1 MDSSIN
7 SMIPN
12 PDPCLNVEI
21 TPELIAQHGLL
32 PVEYEN
38 ILEILSRTPNL
49 TELGIFSV
57 MWSEHCA
64 YKNTRKLLKL
74 FPTEKKDKNAI
85 GQVLVKA
92 GEENAGVIDV
102 GEGWGVAFKIESH
115 NHPSA
120 IEPFEG
126 AATGVGGIVRDI
138 FTMGARPVLLTNSLR
153 FGDLENEQVKRL
165 FRGVVSGISHYGNCL
180 GIPNMGGDIYF
191 DSCYEGNPLVN
202 ALCAGILR
210 HEEIQ
215 KGAATGVGNPVY
227 YVGPGTGRDGL
238 GGASFASRE
247 LTEESAEDRPAVQK
261 GDPFMEKLLLEACLE
276 MMAIPGLVVGIQ
288 DMGAAGLT
296 CSTCETASRGNSGIE
311 IDLDLVPQRET
322 GMNSYEIMLSE
333 SQERMLV
340 IVNRGREHELEQVF
354 EKWDLHAARIGEV
367 KNGDRMI
374 VRHKGV
380 VVADLPAKSLTDE
393 APIYDQPASEPVHVT
408 EARNWQ
414 IDSVPELEPNEVTGA
429 LEKLLGHPTIGS
441 KRWVWKQYDHMVMS
455 GCTVEPGSDAGVVR
469 LSIAGIDKYLAIAND
484 CNNRFCFLDPYRGAQ
499 IAFVECMR
507 NLACSGAKALA
518 VTDNLNFGNPNKPE
532 AYYMLKECV
541 KGLADAC
548 AHFDVPVVG
557 GNVSLYNEHGDGAI
571 DPTPVV
577 SMVGLID
584 KPELVTRSTISG
596 TGQSVVLLG
605 GFSDELGGSY
615 FLQTQHGL
623 KEGKVPVVDLEAEA
637 KLQGLLIG
645 GIELGLIS
653 SAHDLAEG
661 GLLVAMLEMLF
672 GNLNLGAEIKVDALD
687 FNARLD
693 ALLFGESQGRA
704 LIGVSPEN
712 LSSLLDLANQWGISA
727 HFLGQTT
734 ENEVFSLKVDDKEIL
749 NSDVSKLRK
758 IWENAIP
765 TMMQLSQ

>member
-1 MDSSIN
+1 METTAAPLP
-7 SMIPN
+7 PN

-21 TPELIAQHGLL
+21 TPELVAQHGLL
-32 PVEYEN
+32 PEEYDQ
-38 ILEILSRTPNL
+38 ILKILGRTPNL

-153 FGDLENEQVKRL
+153 FGSLESRQVKRL

-180 GIPNMGGDIYF
+180 GIPNMGGDVYF
-191 DSCYEGNPLVN
+191 DDCYEGNPLVN

-276 MMAIPGLVVGIQ
+276 MMSIPGLVVGIQ

-296 CSTCETASRGNSGIE
+296 CSTCETASRGDAGIE

-340 IVNRGREHELEQVF
+340 IVAKGRERELEEVF
-354 EKWDLHAARIGEV
+354 EKWDLHAAHIGEV
-367 KNGDRMI
+367 KEGDRMV

-393 APIYDQPASEPVHVT
+393 APVYDQPTSEPAHLAQ
-408 EARNWQ
+408 ARNWKV
-414 IDSVPELEPNEVTGA
+414 DSIPQLQTEGVEEA
-429 LEKLLGHPTIGS
+429 LLGLLSHPTIAS
-441 KRWVWKQYDHMVMS
+441 KRWVWQQYDHMVMS
-455 GCTVEPGSDAGVVR
+455 GCKVEPGSDAGVVK
-469 LSIAGIDKYLAIAND
+469 LSIAGINKFLAIAND
-484 CNNRFCFLDPYRGAQ
+484 CNNRFCYLDPYAGAQ
-499 IAFVECMR
+499 IAFAECMR
-507 NLACSGAKALA
+507 NLACSGARALA

-532 AYYMLKECV
+532 AYHMLKHCV
-541 KGLADAC
+541 TGLADAC
-548 AHFDVPVVG
+548 SYFDVPVVG
-557 GNVSLYNEHGDGAI
+557 GNVSLYNEHGEGAI

-584 KPELVTRSTISG
+584 QSGNVTRSAVQQ
-596 TGQSVVLLG
+596 TGVELLLLG
-605 GFSDELGGSY
+605 GLPHELGGSY
-615 FLQTQHGL
+615 FLQTQYGK
-623 KEGKVPVVDLEAEA
+623 KEGTCPAVDLAAE
-637 KLQGLLIG
+637 KSLQDFLIAQ
-645 GIELGLIS
+645 IEDGKIHA
-653 SAHDLAEG
+653 AHDISEG
-661 GLLVAMLEMLF
+661 GLLVCIAEMLF
-672 GNLNLGAEIKVDALD
+672 DKEGLGVDISLGELGQSG
-687 FNARLD
+687 RLD
-693 ALLFGESQGRA
+693 ALLFGESQARA
-704 LIGVSPEN
+704 VVAVRSEDIEGITEAAGQSN
-712 LSSLLDLANQWGISA
+712 LPV
-727 HFLGQTT
+727 HRLGQI
-734 ENEVFSLKVDDKEIL
+734 NESDQLNIEVAGHSVL
-749 NSDVSKLRK
+749 NSKVSVLKDA
-758 IWENAIP
+758 WESAIP
-765 TMMQLSQ
+765 KHMDHS

>member
-1 MDSSIN
+1 METPTAPLP
-7 SMIPN
+7 PN

-32 PVEYEN
+32 PEEYEQ
-38 ILEILSRTPNL
+38 ILKILGRTPNL

-74 FPTEKKDKNAI
+74 FPTEKKDKSAI

-153 FGDLENEQVKRL
+153 FGSLESSQVKRL

-180 GIPNMGGDIYF
+180 GIPNMGGDVYF
-191 DSCYEGNPLVN
+191 DDCYEGNPLVN

-210 HEEIQ
+210 HDEIQ

-276 MMAIPGLVVGIQ
+276 MMSIPGLVVGIQ

-296 CSTCETASRGNSGIE
+296 CSSCETASRGNSGIE

-340 IVNRGREHELEQVF
+340 IVAKGRERELEEVF
-354 EKWDLHAARIGEV
+354 EKWDLHAAHIGEV
-367 KNGDRMI
+367 KDGDRMV

-393 APIYDQPASEPVHVT
+393 APVYDQPASEPAHLAQ
-408 EARNWQ
+408 AREWKV
-414 IDSVPELEPNEVTGA
+414 DSIPELAADKVEDS
-429 LEKLLGHPTIGS
+429 LLGLLQHPTIAS
-441 KRWVWKQYDHMVMS
+441 KQWVWKQYDHMVMS
-455 GCTVEPGSDAGVVR
+455 GCTVEPGSDAGVVK
-469 LSIAGIDKYLAIAND
+469 LSIAGINKFLAIAND
-484 CNNRFCFLDPYRGAQ
+484 CNNRFCYLDPYAGAQ
-499 IAFVECMR
+499 IAFAECMR
-507 NLACSGAKALA
+507 NLACSGARALA

-532 AYYMLKECV
+532 AYHMLKECV

-557 GNVSLYNEHGDGAI
+557 GNVSLYNEHGEGAI

-584 KPELVTRSTISG
+584 QADRVTRSCVREAGVELI
-596 TGQSVVLLG
+596 LLG
-605 GFSDELGGSY
+605 GLPHELGGSY
-615 FLQTQHGL
+615 YLQTQFSK
-623 KEGKVPVVDLEAEA
+623 KEGTCPFVDLAAE
-637 KLQGLLIG
+637 KNLQDF
-645 GIELGLIS
+645 LIS
-653 SAHDLAEG
+653 QIENGKIHAAHDLAEG
-661 GLLVAMLEMLF
+661 GLLVCLAEMLF
-672 GNLNLGAEIKVDALD
+672 GVEKLGASVSLPDLGSSG
-687 FNARLD
+687 RLD
-693 ALLFGESQGRA
+693 SLLFGESQARA
-704 LIGVSPEN
+704 VIAVKSADREAVLNAAQSIGLSP
-712 LSSLLDLANQWGISA
+712 
-727 HFLGQTT
+727 HFLGQT
-734 ENEVFSLKVDDKEIL
+734 NESDELKVEVGSRSVL
-749 NSDVSKLRK
+749 NSQVSGLKNA
-758 IWENAIP
+758 WESAIP
-765 TMMQLSQ
+765 KRMEIA

>member
-1 MDSSIN
+1 METSSATLP
-7 SMIPN
+7 PN
-12 PDPCLNVEI
+12 PDPCLNVDI
-21 TPELIAQHGLL
+21 TQELITQHGLL
-32 PVEYEN
+32 PDEYEQ
-38 ILEILSRTPNL
+38 ILKILGRTPNL

-74 FPTEKKDKNAI
+74 FPTEKADKSAI

-153 FGDLENEQVKRL
+153 FGSLESSQVKRL

-180 GIPNMGGDIYF
+180 GIPNMGGDVYF
-191 DSCYEGNPLVN
+191 DDCYEGNPLVN

-276 MMAIPGLVVGIQ
+276 MMSIPGLVVGIQ

-340 IVNRGREHELEQVF
+340 IVAKGRERELEEVF

-367 KNGDRMI
+367 KEGDRMV

-393 APIYDQPASEPVHVT
+393 APVYDQPTSEPAHLAS
-408 EARNWQ
+408 ARDWKV
-414 IDSVPELEPNEVTGA
+414 DSVPGLAREEVEGA
-429 LEKLLGHPTIGS
+429 LLGLLQHPTIAS
-441 KRWVWKQYDHMVMS
+441 KKWVWKQYDHMVMS
-455 GCTVEPGSDAGVVR
+455 GCTVEPGSDAGVVK
-469 LSIAGIDKYLAIAND
+469 LSIAGINKFLAIAND
-484 CNNRFCFLDPYRGAQ
+484 CNNRFCYLDPYAGAQ
-499 IAFVECMR
+499 IAFAECMR
-507 NLACSGAKALA
+507 NLACSGARALA

-532 AYYMLKECV
+532 AYHMLKESV

-548 AHFDVPVVG
+548 SYFDVPVVG
-557 GNVSLYNEHGDGAI
+557 GNVSLYNEHGEGAI

-584 KPELVTRSTISG
+584 NPDWVTRSTVGESG
-596 TGQSVVLLG
+596 LDLILLG
-605 GFSDELGGSY
+605 GLPHELGGSY
-615 FLQTQHGL
+615 YLQSKFGK
-623 KEGKVPVVDLEAEA
+623 KEGTCPSVDLNAE
-637 KLQGLLIG
+637 KSLQ
-645 GIELGLIS
+645 EFLIS
-653 SAHDLAEG
+653 QIENGRVRAAHDLSEG
-661 GLLVAMLEMLF
+661 GLLVCLSEMLF
-672 GNLNLGAEIKVDALD
+672 DTDGLGASVSL
-687 FNARLD
+687 NGLGQSGRLD
-693 ALLFGESQGRA
+693 ALLFGESQARA
-704 LIGVSPEN
+704 VIAVRTEDSDAIMRVAEQMQLPADLLGKTNDSDQLQVEVTGQPVISTNVS
-712 LSSLLDLANQWGISA
+712 DLKKA
-727 HFLGQTT
+727 
-734 ENEVFSLKVDDKEIL
+734 
-749 NSDVSKLRK
+749 
-758 IWENAIP
+758 WENAIP
-765 TMMQLSQ
+765 NHMAIA

>member
-1 MDSSIN
+1 METTAAPLP
-7 SMIPN
+7 PN

-21 TPELIAQHGLL
+21 TPELVAQHGLL
-32 PVEYEN
+32 PEEYDQ
-38 ILEILSRTPNL
+38 ILKILGRTPNL

-153 FGDLENEQVKRL
+153 FGSLESSQVKRL

-180 GIPNMGGDIYF
+180 GIPNMGGDVYF
-191 DSCYEGNPLVN
+191 DDCYEGNPLVN

-276 MMAIPGLVVGIQ
+276 MMSIPGLVVGIQ

-296 CSTCETASRGNSGIE
+296 CSTCETASRGDSGIE

-340 IVNRGREHELEQVF
+340 IVAKGRERELEEVF
-354 EKWDLHAARIGEV
+354 EKWDLHAAHIGEV
-367 KNGDRMI
+367 KEGDRMV

-393 APIYDQPASEPVHVT
+393 APVYDQPTSEPAHLAQARDWKVDSIPQLQTGGVE
-408 EARNWQ
+408 EA
-414 IDSVPELEPNEVTGA
+414 
-429 LEKLLGHPTIGS
+429 LLGLLTHPTIAS
-441 KRWVWKQYDHMVMS
+441 KRWVWQQYDHMVMS
-455 GCTVEPGSDAGVVR
+455 GCKVEPGSDAGVVK
-469 LSIAGIDKYLAIAND
+469 LSIAGINKFLAIAND
-484 CNNRFCFLDPYRGAQ
+484 CNNRFCYLDPYAGAQ
-499 IAFVECMR
+499 IAFAECMR
-507 NLACSGAKALA
+507 NLACSGARALA

-532 AYYMLKECV
+532 AYHMLKHCV
-541 KGLADAC
+541 TGLADAC
-548 AHFDVPVVG
+548 SYFDVPVVG
-557 GNVSLYNEHGDGAI
+557 GNVSLYNEHGEGAI

-584 KPELVTRSTISG
+584 QSDHVTRSAVQQ
-596 TGQSVVLLG
+596 TGVELLLLG
-605 GFSDELGGSY
+605 GLPHELGGSY
-615 FLQTQHGL
+615 FLQTQYGK
-623 KEGKVPVVDLEAEA
+623 KEGTCPSVDLAAE
-637 KLQGLLIG
+637 KSLQDFLIAQ
-645 GIELGLIS
+645 IEDGKIHA
-653 SAHDLAEG
+653 AHDISEG
-661 GLLVAMLEMLF
+661 GLLVCIAEMLF
-672 GNLNLGAEIKVDALD
+672 DKEGLGADISLGELGQSG
-687 FNARLD
+687 RLD
-693 ALLFGESQGRA
+693 ALLFGESQARA
-704 LIGVSPEN
+704 VVAVHTEDIERITEAAGKSN
-712 LSSLLDLANQWGISA
+712 LPV
-727 HFLGQTT
+727 HRLGQI
-734 ENEVFSLKVDDKEIL
+734 NESDQLNIEVAGDSVLSAKVSVLKDA
-749 NSDVSKLRK
+749 
-758 IWENAIP
+758 WESAIP
-765 TMMQLSQ
+765 KHMDHS

>member
-1 MDSSIN
+1 MTPQAPSSLP
-7 SMIPN
+7 PN
-12 PDPCLNVEI
+12 PEPCLNVEI
-21 TPELIAQHGLL
+21 TPELVAQHGLL
-32 PVEYEN
+32 PEEYEN
-38 ILEILSRTPNL
+38 VLQILGREPNL

-64 YKNTRKLLKL
+64 YKNTRKLLRL
-74 FPTEKKDKNAI
+74 FPTEKADKDAV

-92 GEENAGVIDV
+92 GEENAGVIDI

-153 FGDLENEQVKRL
+153 FGSLDSPQVKRL

-180 GIPNMGGDIYF
+180 GIPNMGGDVYF
-191 DSCYEGNPLVN
+191 DDCYEGNPLVN

-340 IVNRGREHELEQVF
+340 IVNRGRERELEEVF

-367 KNGDRMI
+367 KEGDRMV

-393 APIYDQPASEPVHVT
+393 APVYDQPAEEPVHIA
-408 EARNWQ
+408 EAREW
-414 IDSVPELEPNEVTGA
+414 SVESIPDLKSDGVGEA
-429 LEKLLGHPTIGS
+429 LDKLLVHPTIAS
-441 KRWVWKQYDHMVMS
+441 KRWVWQQYDHMVMS

-484 CNNRFCFLDPYRGAQ
+484 CNNRFCFLDPYKGAQ
-499 IAFVECMR
+499 IAFAECMR
-507 NLACSGAKALA
+507 NLACSGARALA
-518 VTDNLNFGNPNKPE
+518 VTDNLNFANPNKPE
-532 AYYMLKECV
+532 AYHMLKECV

-548 AHFDVPVVG
+548 SFFDVPVVG
-557 GNVSLYNEHGDGAI
+557 GNVSLYNEHGQGAI

-584 KPELVTRSTISG
+584 DAKQVTRSFVTQA
-596 TGQSVVLLG
+596 GQSVLLLG
-605 GFSDELGGSY
+605 GLPHELGGSY
-615 FLQTQHGL
+615 YLQTQFGK
-623 KEGKVPVVDLEAEA
+623 KEGRVPEIDLSAEKKVQDF
-637 KLQGLLIG
+637 LLAH
-645 GIELGLIS
+645 IS
-653 SAHDLAEG
+653 NESVLAAHDVSEG
-661 GLLVAMLEMLF
+661 GLLVALAEMLF
-672 GNLNLGAEIKVDALD
+672 GETGLGFSLSFDSHGPSG
-687 FNARLD
+687 RLD
-693 ALLFGESQGRA
+693 SLLFGESQGRVLVA
-704 LIGVSPEN
+704 VSAERQETV
-712 LSSLLDLANQWGISA
+712 LLAAEDSGLAAQVLGSTDESGHLKISMAGEEIIDASVSSLRESWSQ
-727 HFLGQTT
+727 
-734 ENEVFSLKVDDKEIL
+734 
-749 NSDVSKLRK
+749 
-758 IWENAIP
+758 AIP
-765 TMMQLSQ
+765 NYMK

>member
-1 MDSSIN
+1 METTTAPLP
-7 SMIPN
+7 PN

-21 TPELIAQHGLL
+21 TPELVAQHGLL
-32 PVEYEN
+32 PEEYDQ
-38 ILEILSRTPNL
+38 ILKILGRTPNL

-153 FGDLENEQVKRL
+153 FGSLESSQVKRL

-180 GIPNMGGDIYF
+180 GIPNMGGDVYF
-191 DSCYEGNPLVN
+191 DDCYEGNPLVN

-276 MMAIPGLVVGIQ
+276 MMSIPGLVVGIQ

-296 CSTCETASRGNSGIE
+296 CSTCETASRGDSGIE

-340 IVNRGREHELEQVF
+340 IVAKGRERELEEVF
-354 EKWDLHAARIGEV
+354 EKWDLHAAHIGEV
-367 KNGDRMI
+367 KEGDRMV

-393 APIYDQPASEPVHVT
+393 APVYDQPTSEPAHLAQARDWKVDSIPQLQTGGVE
-408 EARNWQ
+408 EA
-414 IDSVPELEPNEVTGA
+414 
-429 LEKLLGHPTIGS
+429 LLGLLTHPTIAS
-441 KRWVWKQYDHMVMS
+441 KRWVWQQYDHMVMS
-455 GCTVEPGSDAGVVR
+455 GCKVEPGSDAGVVK
-469 LSIAGIDKYLAIAND
+469 LSIAGINKFLAIAND
-484 CNNRFCFLDPYRGAQ
+484 CNNRFCYLDPYAGAQ
-499 IAFVECMR
+499 IAFAECMR
-507 NLACSGAKALA
+507 NLACSGARALA

-532 AYYMLKECV
+532 AYHMLKHCV
-541 KGLADAC
+541 TGLADAC
-548 AHFDVPVVG
+548 SYFDVPVVG
-557 GNVSLYNEHGDGAI
+557 GNVSLYNEHGEGAI

-584 KPELVTRSTISG
+584 QSNHVTRSAVQQ
-596 TGQSVVLLG
+596 TGVELLLLG
-605 GFSDELGGSY
+605 GLPHELGGSY
-615 FLQTQHGL
+615 FLQTQYGK
-623 KEGKVPVVDLEAEA
+623 KEGTCPSVDLAAE
-637 KLQGLLIG
+637 KSLQDFLIAQ
-645 GIELGLIS
+645 IEDGKVHA
-653 SAHDLAEG
+653 AHDISEG
-661 GLLVAMLEMLF
+661 GLLVCIAEMLF
-672 GNLNLGAEIKVDALD
+672 DKEGLGANISLGELGQSG
-687 FNARLD
+687 RLD
-693 ALLFGESQGRA
+693 ALLFGESQARA
-704 LIGVSPEN
+704 VVAVRSEDVERITEAAQKSN
-712 LSSLLDLANQWGISA
+712 LPV
-727 HFLGQTT
+727 HKLGQI
-734 ENEVFSLKVDDKEIL
+734 NDSDQLNIEVAGDSVLSAKVSVLKDA
-749 NSDVSKLRK
+749 
-758 IWENAIP
+758 WESAIP
-765 TMMQLSQ
+765 KHMDHS

>member
-1 MDSSIN
+1 METTTSPLP
-7 SMIPN
+7 PN

-32 PVEYEN
+32 PEEYEQ
-38 ILEILSRTPNL
+38 ILRILGRTPNL

-153 FGDLENEQVKRL
+153 FGSLESSQVKRL

-180 GIPNMGGDIYF
+180 GIPNMGGDVYF
-191 DSCYEGNPLVN
+191 DDCYEGNPLVN

-276 MMAIPGLVVGIQ
+276 MMSIPGLVVGIQ

-296 CSTCETASRGNSGIE
+296 CSTCETASRGNAGIE

-340 IVNRGREHELEQVF
+340 IVAKGRERELEEVF
-354 EKWDLHAARIGEV
+354 EKWDLHAAHIGEV
-367 KNGDRMI
+367 KEGDRMI

-393 APIYDQPASEPVHVT
+393 APVYDQPTTEPAHLAM
-408 EARNWQ
+408 ARDWKV
-414 IDSVPELEPNEVTGA
+414 DSIPELAMEEVADA
-429 LEKLLGHPTIGS
+429 LLRLLKHPTIAS
-441 KRWVWKQYDHMVMS
+441 KRWVWQQYDHMVMS
-455 GCTVEPGSDAGVVR
+455 GCTIEPGSDAGVVK
-469 LSIAGIDKYLAIAND
+469 LSIAGINKYLAISND
-484 CNNRFCFLDPYRGAQ
+484 CNNRFCYLDPYAGAQ
-499 IAFVECMR
+499 IAFAECMR
-507 NLACSGAKALA
+507 NLACSGARALA

-532 AYYMLKECV
+532 AYHMLKECV

-548 AHFDVPVVG
+548 SYFDVPVVG
-557 GNVSLYNEHGDGAI
+557 GNVSLYNEHGQGAI

-584 KPELVTRSTISG
+584 HADRVTRSSVTESG
-596 TGQSVVLLG
+596 LELILLG
-605 GFSDELGGSY
+605 GLPNELGGSY
-615 FLQTQHGL
+615 YLQTQFGK
-623 KEGKVPVVDLEAEA
+623 KEGTCPRVDLSAE
-637 KLQGLLIG
+637 KSLQDLLISQ
-645 GIELGLIS
+645 IEDQKICA
-653 SAHDLAEG
+653 AHDVSEG
-661 GLLVAMLEMLF
+661 GLLVCLSEMLF
-672 GNLNLGAEIKVDALD
+672 ENDSLGSTIRFADCGTSD
-687 FNARLD
+687 RLD
-693 ALLFGESQGRA
+693 SLLFGESQARA
-704 LIGVSPEN
+704 VIAVRPNDRHAVLSQAEQAGLSAIPLGTTNESGKLTVEVSGAEV
-712 LSSLLDLANQWGISA
+712 LCVEVSSLKN
-727 HFLGQTT
+727 
-734 ENEVFSLKVDDKEIL
+734 V
-749 NSDVSKLRK
+749 
-758 IWENAIP
+758 WESAIP
-765 TMMQLSQ
+765 EHMAIA

>member
-1 MDSSIN
+1 METTAAPLP
-7 SMIPN
+7 PN

-21 TPELIAQHGLL
+21 TPELVAQHGLL
-32 PVEYEN
+32 PEEYER
-38 ILEILSRTPNL
+38 ILGILGRTPNL

-92 GEENAGVIDV
+92 GDENAGVIDV

-153 FGDLENEQVKRL
+153 FGSLESSQVKRL

-180 GIPNMGGDIYF
+180 GIPNMGGDVYF
-191 DSCYEGNPLVN
+191 DDCYEGNPLVN

-276 MMAIPGLVVGIQ
+276 MMSIPGLVVGIQ

-296 CSTCETASRGNSGIE
+296 CSTCETASRGDSGIE

-340 IVNRGREHELEQVF
+340 IVAKGRERELEEVF
-354 EKWDLHAARIGEV
+354 EKWDLYAAHIGEV
-367 KNGDRMI
+367 KEGNRMV
-374 VRHKGV
+374 VRQKGV

-393 APIYDQPASEPVHVT
+393 APIYDQPASEPAHLVK
-408 EARNWQ
+408 AREWKV
-414 IDSVPELEPNEVTGA
+414 DSIPELGQDAVEGA
-429 LEKLLGHPTIGS
+429 LLGLLTHPTIAS
-441 KRWVWKQYDHMVMS
+441 KRWIWKQYDHMVMS
-455 GCTVEPGSDAGVVR
+455 GCTVEPGSDAGVVK
-469 LSIAGIDKYLAIAND
+469 LSIAGINKYLAIAND
-484 CNNRFCFLDPYRGAQ
+484 CNNRFCYLDPYTGAQ

-507 NLACSGAKALA
+507 NLACSGARALA

-532 AYYMLKECV
+532 AYHMLKECV

-557 GNVSLYNEHGDGAI
+557 GNVSLYNEHGEGAI

-584 KPELVTRSTISG
+584 HPDRVTRSGVKDSG
-596 TGQSVVLLG
+596 LELILLG
-605 GFSDELGGSY
+605 GLPDELGGSY
-615 FLQTQHGL
+615 YLQSAFNK
-623 KEGKVPVVDLEAEA
+623 KEGTCPKVDLDAEMN
-637 KLQGLLIG
+637 LQNLLIG
-645 GIELGLIS
+645 QIEEGRICA
-653 SAHDLAEG
+653 AHDLSEG
-661 GLLVAMLEMLF
+661 GLLVCLAEMLF
-672 GNLNLGAEIKVDALD
+672 DAHGLGASVLLPNLGTSG
-687 FNARLD
+687 RLD
-693 ALLFGESQGRA
+693 ALLFGESQARA
-704 LIGVSPEN
+704 IIAVKPDNCDAVIQAAKNLGVPAHTMGKTDD
-712 LSSLLDLANQWGISA
+712 SSQ
-727 HFLGQTT
+727 
-734 ENEVFSLKVDDKEIL
+734 LKVEVAGTSVI
-749 NSDVSKLRK
+749 NTDVSGLKNA
-758 IWENAIP
+758 WERAIP
-765 TMMQLSQ
+765 KHMEIA

>member
-1 MDSSIN
+1 METTAAPLP
-7 SMIPN
+7 PN

-21 TPELIAQHGLL
+21 TPELVAQHGLL
-32 PVEYEN
+32 PEEYER
-38 ILEILSRTPNL
+38 ILGILGRTPNL

-74 FPTEKKDKNAI
+74 FPTEKKDKDAI

-92 GEENAGVIDV
+92 GDENAGVIDV

-153 FGDLENEQVKRL
+153 FGSLESSQVKRL

-180 GIPNMGGDIYF
+180 GIPNMGGDVYF
-191 DSCYEGNPLVN
+191 DDCYEGNPLVN

-276 MMAIPGLVVGIQ
+276 MMSIPGLVVGIQ

-296 CSTCETASRGNSGIE
+296 CSTCETASRGDSGIE

-340 IVNRGREHELEQVF
+340 IVAKGRERELEEVF
-354 EKWDLHAARIGEV
+354 EKWDLHAAHIGEV
-367 KNGDRMI
+367 KEGNRMV
-374 VRHKGV
+374 VRQKGV

-393 APIYDQPASEPVHVT
+393 APIYDQPATEPAHLAK
-408 EARNWQ
+408 AREWKV
-414 IDSVPELEPNEVTGA
+414 DSIPELRQEAVEGA
-429 LEKLLGHPTIGS
+429 LLGLLTHPTIAS
-441 KRWVWKQYDHMVMS
+441 KRWIWKQYDHMVMS
-455 GCTVEPGSDAGVVR
+455 GCTVEPGSDAGVVK
-469 LSIAGIDKYLAIAND
+469 LSIAGINKYLAIAND
-484 CNNRFCFLDPYRGAQ
+484 CNNRFCYLDPYTGAQ

-507 NLACSGAKALA
+507 NLACSGASALA
-518 VTDNLNFGNPNKPE
+518 VTDNLNFGKPNKPE
-532 AYYMLKECV
+532 AYHMLK
-541 KGLADAC
+541 
-548 AHFDVPVVG
+548 
-557 GNVSLYNEHGDGAI
+557 
-571 DPTPVV
+571 
-577 SMVGLID
+577 
-584 KPELVTRSTISG
+584 
-596 TGQSVVLLG
+596 
-605 GFSDELGGSY
+605 
-615 FLQTQHGL
+615 
-623 KEGKVPVVDLEAEA
+623 
-637 KLQGLLIG
+637 
-645 GIELGLIS
+645 
-653 SAHDLAEG
+653 
-661 GLLVAMLEMLF
+661 
-672 GNLNLGAEIKVDALD
+672 
-687 FNARLD
+687 
-693 ALLFGESQGRA
+693 
-704 LIGVSPEN
+704 
-712 LSSLLDLANQWGISA
+712 
-727 HFLGQTT
+727 
-734 ENEVFSLKVDDKEIL
+734 
-749 NSDVSKLRK
+749 
-758 IWENAIP
+758 
-765 TMMQLSQ
+765 

>member
-1 MDSSIN
+1 METSALALP
-7 SMIPN
+7 PN
-12 PDPCLNVEI
+12 PDPCLNVDI
-21 TPELIAQHGLL
+21 TEDLISQHGLL
-32 PVEYEN
+32 PDEYEQ
-38 ILEILSRTPNL
+38 ILKILGRTPNL

-64 YKNTRKLLKL
+64 YKNTRKLLRL
-74 FPTEKKDKNAI
+74 FPTEKKDKHAI

-153 FGDLENEQVKRL
+153 FGSLESSHVKRL

-180 GIPNMGGDIYF
+180 GIPNMGGDVYF
-191 DSCYEGNPLVN
+191 DDCYEGNPLVN

-276 MMAIPGLVVGIQ
+276 MMSIPGLVVGIQ

-340 IVNRGREHELEQVF
+340 IVAKGRERELEEVF

-367 KNGDRMI
+367 KEGDRMV

-393 APIYDQPASEPVHVT
+393 APVYDQPTSEPAHLAI
-408 EARNWQ
+408 AREWK
-414 IDSVPELEPNEVTGA
+414 IETIPELA
-429 LEKLLGHPTIGS
+429 REKVEDALLGLLSHPTIAS

-455 GCTVEPGSDAGVVR
+455 GCTVEPGSDAGVVK
-469 LSIAGIDKYLAIAND
+469 LSIAGINKFLAIAND
-484 CNNRFCFLDPYRGAQ
+484 CNNRFCYLDPYAGAQ
-499 IAFVECMR
+499 IAFAECMR
-507 NLACSGAKALA
+507 NLACSGARALA

-532 AYYMLKECV
+532 AYHMLKECV

-548 AHFDVPVVG
+548 SFFDVPVVG
-557 GNVSLYNEHGDGAI
+557 GNVSLYNEHGEGAI

-584 KPELVTRSTISG
+584 QAEWVTRSGVNESELDLI
-596 TGQSVVLLG
+596 LLG
-605 GFSDELGGSY
+605 GLPDELGGSY
-615 FLQTQHGL
+615 YLQTNFGK
-623 KEGKVPVVDLEAEA
+623 KEGTCPAINLDAE
-637 KLQGLLIG
+637 KNLQDF
-645 GIELGLIS
+645 LIS
-653 SAHDLAEG
+653 QIEAGNIRAAHDLSEG
-661 GLLVAMLEMLF
+661 GLLVCLSEMLF
-672 GNLNLGAEIKVDALD
+672 DSTEIGASVS
-687 FNARLD
+687 FNNFGDSGRLD
-693 ALLFGESQGRA
+693 ALLFGESQGRV
-704 LIGVSPEN
+704 LIAVRPEDKEGVIQKAADI
-712 LSSLLDLANQWGISA
+712 SLPAVL
-727 HFLGQTT
+727 LGKT
-734 ENEVFSLKVDDKEIL
+734 ENSDQLKISVSGDLIL
-749 NSDVSKLRK
+749 NTKVSGLKNA
-758 IWENAIP
+758 WESAIP
-765 TMMQLSQ
+765 NHMHTA

>member
-1 MDSSIN
+1 METTAASLP
-7 SMIPN
+7 PN

-21 TPELIAQHGLL
+21 TPELVAQHGLL
-32 PVEYEN
+32 PEEYDQILN
-38 ILEILSRTPNL
+38 ILGRTPNL

-74 FPTEKKDKNAI
+74 FPTEKQDKDAI

-153 FGDLENEQVKRL
+153 FGSLESSQVKRL

-180 GIPNMGGDIYF
+180 GIPNMGGDVYF
-191 DSCYEGNPLVN
+191 DDCYEGNPLVN
-202 ALCAGILR
+202 ALCAGILK

-276 MMAIPGLVVGIQ
+276 MMSIPGLVVGIQ

-296 CSTCETASRGNSGIE
+296 CSTCETASRGESGIE

-340 IVNRGREHELEQVF
+340 IVTKGRERELEEVF
-354 EKWDLHAARIGEV
+354 EKWDLHAAHIGEV
-367 KNGDRMI
+367 KEGDRMV

-393 APIYDQPASEPVHVT
+393 APVYDQPTSEPAHLAV
-408 EARNWQ
+408 AREWNLA
-414 IDSVPELEPNEVTGA
+414 SVPELASDGVEGA
-429 LEKLLGHPTIGS
+429 LLGLLQHPTIAS

-455 GCTVEPGSDAGVVR
+455 GCKVEPGSDAGVVK
-469 LSIAGIDKYLAIAND
+469 LSIAGINKFLAIAND
-484 CNNRFCFLDPYRGAQ
+484 CNNRFCYLDPYAGAQ
-499 IAFVECMR
+499 IAFAECMR
-507 NLACSGAKALA
+507 NLACSGARALA

-532 AYYMLKECV
+532 AYYMLKHCV
-541 KGLADAC
+541 TGLADAC
-548 AHFDVPVVG
+548 SYFDVPVVG

-584 KPELVTRSTISG
+584 HADRVTRSAVQKAG
-596 TGQSVVLLG
+596 MELLLLG
-605 GFSDELGGSY
+605 GLPHELGGSY
-615 FLQTQHGL
+615 YLQTQFGKKEGTCPTVHL
-623 KEGKVPVVDLEAEA
+623 AAEKSLQDFLIAQIEEGKVHA
-637 KLQGLLIG
+637 
-645 GIELGLIS
+645 
-653 SAHDLAEG
+653 AHDIAEG
-661 GLLVAMLEMLF
+661 GLLVCLSEMLF
-672 GNLNLGAEIKVDALD
+672 DAKGLGASISLNDLGESG
-687 FNARLD
+687 RLD
-693 ALLFGESQGRA
+693 ALLFGESQARA
-704 LIGVSPEN
+704 VIAVSSQDKDKVIEAAEGFN
-712 LSSLLDLANQWGISA
+712 LPV
-727 HFLGQTT
+727 HFLGLTNDSDQL
-734 ENEVFSLKVDDKEIL
+734 EIEVSGNSVLRAKVSGLKDA
-749 NSDVSKLRK
+749 
-758 IWENAIP
+758 WESAIP
-765 TMMQLSQ
+765 KHMDHA

>member
-1 MDSSIN
+1 MSQTSSTPLP
-7 SMIPN
+7 PN
-12 PDPCLNVEI
+12 PDPVLNVEI
-21 TPELIAQHGLL
+21 TQDLIDQHGIL
-32 PVEYEN
+32 PEEYKQ
-38 ILEILSRTPNL
+38 ILEILGREPNL

-64 YKNTRKLLKL
+64 YKNTRKLLRL
-74 FPTEKKDKNAI
+74 FPTEKKDKEAI

-102 GEGWGVAFKIESH
+102 GDGWGVAFKIESH

-138 FTMGARPVLLTNSLR
+138 FTMGARPILLTNSLR
-153 FGDLENEQVKRL
+153 FGNLKDPHVKRL

-180 GIPNMGGDIYF
+180 GIPNMGGDVYF
-191 DSCYEGNPLVN
+191 DDCYEGNPLVN

-210 HEEIQ
+210 HEDIQ

-296 CSTCETASRGNSGIE
+296 CSTCETASRGDAGIE

-340 IVNRGREHELEQVF
+340 IVQKGREKELEEVF
-354 EKWDLHAARIGEV
+354 EKWDLYAAHIGEV
-367 KNGDRMI
+367 KEGDRMV

-393 APIYDQPASEPVHVT
+393 APVYDQPASEPLHVVA
-408 EARNWQ
+408 ARDWSPSQ
-414 IDSVPELEPNEVTGA
+414 ILDISANQVESSLKN
-429 LEKLLGHPTIGS
+429 LLSHPTIAS
-441 KRWVWKQYDHMVMS
+441 KRWVWQQYDHMVMS
-455 GCTVEPGSDAGVVR
+455 GCKVEPGSDAGVVR

-484 CNNRFCFLDPYRGAQ
+484 CNNRFCHLDPYKGAQ

-532 AYYMLKECV
+532 AYFMLKECV

-548 AHFDVPVVG
+548 TFFDVPVVG
-557 GNVSLYNEHGDGAI
+557 GNVSLYNEHGEGSI

-584 KPELVTRSTISG
+584 HQDQVTRSQVQEAG
-596 TGQSVVLLG
+596 LELLLLG
-605 GFSDELGGSY
+605 GWSDELGGSY
-615 FLQTQHGL
+615 YLQTEYGK
-623 KEGKVPVVDLEAEA
+623 KEGSVPEINLENEM
-637 KLQGLLIG
+637 KLQELLISQ
-645 GIELGLIS
+645 IESGKIKA
-653 SAHDLAEG
+653 AHDLSEG
-661 GLLVAMLEMLF
+661 GFMVCLAEMLF
-672 GNLNLGAEIKVDALD
+672 GDNKLGVSLSIPEAE
-687 FNARLD
+687 RLD
-693 ALLFGESQGRA
+693 ATLFGESQGRVIVA
-704 LIGVSPEN
+704 VKPSDSQELIANAQSAGVQID
-712 LSSLLDLANQWGISA
+712 SLGTTDETGI
-727 HFLGQTT
+727 
-734 ENEVFSLKVDDKEIL
+734 LKVNFGKEEVL
-749 NSDVSKLRK
+749 CAKVDELHSV
-758 IWENAIP
+758 WGNAIP
-765 TMMQLSQ
+765 QHMESSNC

>member
-1 MDSSIN
+1 METTAAPLP
-7 SMIPN
+7 PN
-12 PDPCLNVEI
+12 PDPCLNIEI
-21 TPELIAQHGLL
+21 TPELVAQHGLL
-32 PVEYEN
+32 PEEYER
-38 ILEILSRTPNL
+38 ILGILGRTPNL

-74 FPTEKKDKNAI
+74 FPTEKKDKDAI

-92 GEENAGVIDV
+92 GDENAGVIDV

-153 FGDLENEQVKRL
+153 FGSLESSQVKRL

-180 GIPNMGGDIYF
+180 GIPNMGGDVYF
-191 DSCYEGNPLVN
+191 DDCYEGNPLVN

-276 MMAIPGLVVGIQ
+276 MMSIPGLVVGIQ

-296 CSTCETASRGNSGIE
+296 CSTCETASRGDSGIE

-340 IVNRGREHELEQVF
+340 IVAKGRERELEEVF
-354 EKWDLHAARIGEV
+354 EKWDLHAAHIGEV
-367 KNGDRMI
+367 KEGNRMV
-374 VRHKGV
+374 VRQKGV

-393 APIYDQPASEPVHVT
+393 APIYDQPATEPAHLAM
-408 EARNWQ
+408 AREWKV
-414 IDSVPELEPNEVTGA
+414 DSIPELGQEAVEGA
-429 LEKLLGHPTIGS
+429 LLGLLTHPTIAS
-441 KRWVWKQYDHMVMS
+441 KRWIWKQYDHMVMS
-455 GCTVEPGSDAGVVR
+455 GCTVEPGSDAGVVK
-469 LSIAGIDKYLAIAND
+469 LSIAGINKYLAIAND
-484 CNNRFCFLDPYRGAQ
+484 CNNRFCYLDPYRGAQ

-507 NLACSGAKALA
+507 NLACSGARALA

-532 AYYMLKECV
+532 AYHMLKECV

-557 GNVSLYNEHGDGAI
+557 GNVSLYNEHGECAI

-584 KPELVTRSTISG
+584 HPDRVTRSGVKDSG
-596 TGQSVVLLG
+596 LELILLG
-605 GFSDELGGSY
+605 GLPDELGGSY
-615 FLQTQHGL
+615 YLQSAFNK
-623 KEGKVPVVDLEAEA
+623 KEGTCPKVDLDAEMN
-637 KLQGLLIG
+637 LQNLLIG
-645 GIELGLIS
+645 QIEEGRICA
-653 SAHDLAEG
+653 AHDLSEG
-661 GLLVAMLEMLF
+661 GLLVCLAEMLF
-672 GNLNLGAEIKVDALD
+672 DADGLGASVSLPNLGSSG
-687 FNARLD
+687 RLD
-693 ALLFGESQGRA
+693 ALLFGESQARA
-704 LIGVSPEN
+704 IIAVKPEKCDAVIQVAKNLGVSAHAMGKTDD
-712 LSSLLDLANQWGISA
+712 SSQ
-727 HFLGQTT
+727 
-734 ENEVFSLKVDDKEIL
+734 LKVEVAGTSVI
-749 NSDVSKLRK
+749 NADVSGLKNA
-758 IWENAIP
+758 WESAIP
-765 TMMQLSQ
+765 KHMEIA

>member
-1 MDSSIN
+1 MTENIVS
-7 SMIPN
+7 PLPLN
-12 PDPCLNVEI
+12 PDPLLNVEI
-21 TPELIAQHGLL
+21 TPELVAQHGLL
-32 PVEYEN
+32 PEEYET
-38 ILEILSRTPNL
+38 ILKILGRVPNL

-64 YKNTRKLLKL
+64 YKNTRKLLRL
-74 FPTEKKDKNAI
+74 FPTEKKDKDAI

-153 FGDLENEQVKRL
+153 FGSLESAQVKRL

-180 GIPNMGGDIYF
+180 GIPNMGGDVYF
-191 DSCYEGNPLVN
+191 DDCYEGNPLVN
-202 ALCAGILR
+202 ALCAGILK

-215 KGAATGVGNPVY
+215 RGAATGVGNPVY

-247 LTEESAEDRPAVQK
+247 LTEESAADRPAVQK

-340 IVNRGREHELEQVF
+340 IVQKGREREIEEVF
-354 EKWDLHAARIGEV
+354 EKWDLHAAHVGEV
-367 KNGDRMI
+367 KDGDRM
-374 VRHKGV
+374 VVKHKGV

-393 APIYDQPASEPVHVT
+393 APIYDQSASEPPHVT
-408 EARNWQ
+408 AARDWRVDS
-414 IDSVPELEPNEVTGA
+414 IPELSPDSVESSL
-429 LEKLLGHPTIGS
+429 LKLLAHPTIAS
-441 KRWVWKQYDHMVMS
+441 KRWVWQQYDHMVMS
-455 GCTVEPGSDAGVVR
+455 GCTVEPGSDAGVVH
-469 LSIAGIDKYLAIAND
+469 LSIAGIDKRLAISND
-484 CNNRFCFLDPYRGAQ
+484 CNNRFCYLDPYKGAQ
-499 IAFVECMR
+499 IAFAECMR

-518 VTDNLNFGNPNKPE
+518 VTDNLNFANPNKPE
-532 AYYMLKECV
+532 AYFMLKECV

-548 AHFDVPVVG
+548 TFFDVPVVG
-557 GNVSLYNEHGDGAI
+557 GNVSLYNEHGEGAI
-571 DPTPVV
+571 DPTPVI
-577 SMVGLID
+577 SMVGLIE
-584 KPELVTRSTISG
+584 KAERVTRSFVEQS
-596 TGQSVVLLG
+596 GQSIILLG
-605 GFSDELGGSY
+605 GLPNELGGSY
-615 FLQTQHGL
+615 FLQTEYGK
-623 KEGKVPVVDLEAEA
+623 KEGTCPEVDFSEEKKIQDFLIHSIDSGLVEA
-637 KLQGLLIG
+637 
-645 GIELGLIS
+645 
-653 SAHDLAEG
+653 AHDLAEG
-661 GLLVAMLEMLF
+661 GLLVAVSEMLF
-672 GNLNLGAEIKVDALD
+672 EKPNLGIDLSVDSLGSS
-687 FNARLD
+687 NRLD
-693 ALLFGESQGRA
+693 ALLFGESQGRV
-704 LIGVSPEN
+704 LISVSDDKLDQLLVLAGEK
-712 LSSLLDLANQWGISA
+712 SLPAIV
-727 HFLGQTT
+727 LGSI
-734 ENEVFSLKVDDKEIL
+734 NESGRLKFSLSGNEIL
-749 NSDVSKLRK
+749 DSDVAQLHK
-758 IWENAIP
+758 IWSDAIP
-765 TMMQLSQ
+765 RKMNQN